1 MDGDC
6 SHEIKKHLLLGRKS
20 MTNLDSVFKS
30 RDITLLTQVR
40 LVKAMVFPVVMYE
53 CESWTIKEAEHQR
66 IDAFKLW
73 YWKRLL
79 RAPIV
84 HATPPCSPSVLQT
97 CVSSLH
103 PTDLDPLTQS
113 CQLCSL
119 SLEFSIFP
127 LLPSSPHRHMY
138 GSLSLSFQ
146 VSAQIPPSQKA
157 SLCPSFKK
165 STVLSTAHH
174 CLHILFHLIVI
185 VTV

>member
-53 CESWTIKEAEHQR
+53 YESRTIKEAEHQR

-73 YWKRLL
+73 CWKRLR

-113 CQLCSL
+113 SQLCSL

-127 LLPSSPHRHMY
+127 CCPPPLTDTCMDLSLCPFRSLLRSHLLRKLLSVHPLRRALSFLLHIIVCIFCST
-138 GSLSLSFQ
+138 SLSL
-146 VSAQIPPSQKA
+146 
-157 SLCPSFKK
+157 
-165 STVLSTAHH
+165 
-174 CLHILFHLIVI
+174 
-185 VTV
+185 